1 MAQPANSLDTVRR
14 LAATEDRCEF
24 FRPVLEELARHGLD
38 DDDLREVIR
47 SELGEAHCYRSKPT
61 EKYYPA
67 STSDYY
73 TIWLTDCGARMFLKL
88 LVDQTGTPRERL
100 VVTSFKKDDRYDR

>member
-1 MAQPANSLDTVRR
+1 MGWTMTIFVRSSGR
-14 LAATEDRCEF
+14 NW
-24 FRPVLEELARHGLD
+24 
-38 DDDLREVIR
+38 
-47 SELGEAHCYRSKPT
+47 GEAHCYRSKPT

-73 TIWLTDCGARMFLKL
+73 TIWLTDCGAHMFLKL
-88 LVDQTGTPRERL
+88 LVDQTGTPQERL